1 MKKIILYLTFMF
13 LLLHNTL
20 VAQTDRDILLEIVR
34 QQTKLSD
41 QQTKLSEQQAKLSE
55 QQAVSTAKFDAKF
68 DGVQKQF
75 EGVQKQLDVLFYTMI
90 AIMTGIFGLFALI
103 VWDRR
108 TVAKPF
114 ETKTEEMQKE
124 ITSLKEK
131 QLKLEKRQLKSES
144 NFKKIAQI
152 DDRFSAIV

>member
-1 MKKIILYLTFMF
+1 MKKIILHLALTFMF
-13 LLLHNTL
+13 LLPYNTL
-20 VAQTDRDILLEIVR
+20 VAQTDRDILLEIVK
-34 QQTKLSD
+34 QQNKLSD

-55 QQAVSTAKFDAKF
+55 QQAVSTARFEAKF
-68 DGVQKQF
+68 DGVQKQ
-75 EGVQKQLDVLFYTMI
+75 LDFLYYTMI

-124 ITSLKEK
+124 ITSLKERE
-131 QLKLEKRQLKSES
+131 LKLEKRQLKSES